1 MIASKPGDFLFIA
14 WSNLLSLGND
24 FDAKTSLGHFLEV
37 FAATTGVFLL
47 SVLLAFGIEEA
58 KKP

>member
-1 MIASKPGDFLFIA
+1 MIASPGDFLFIA
-14 WSNLLSLGND
+14 WLNLLSLGND

-37 FAATTGVFLL
+37 FATTTVIFLL